1 MQEGWVCPRC
11 GRVYAPWVAMCSW
24 CSLVTT
30 GSITITY
37 PETPGGMPRTGD
49 PLPPGP
55 YTTTCGT
62 MEIETK

>member
-1 MQEGWVCPRC
+1 
-11 GRVYAPWVAMCSW
+11 
-24 CSLVTT
+24 
-30 GSITITY
+30 
-37 PETPGGMPRTGD
+37 MPMTGD